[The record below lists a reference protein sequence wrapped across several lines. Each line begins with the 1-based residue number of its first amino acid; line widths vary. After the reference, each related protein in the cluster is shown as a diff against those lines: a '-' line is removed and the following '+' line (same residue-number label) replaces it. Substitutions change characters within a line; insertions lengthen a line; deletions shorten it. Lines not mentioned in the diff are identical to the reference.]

1 MSHVDEGRLHAWLDY
16 GRSGMSEAEY
26 KEIGA
31 HLKRCADCSALLAE
45 ERALRDRSV
54 AILGAT
60 GPRASFPPSF
70 EELTARA
77 RADGRLPEPAVAPH
91 KPAEP
96 KEGRDWSG
104 RRSRRQMV
112 GLAWAAS
119 LMAALGLG
127 WIASS
132 TLMEGDQLAIQ
143 TVESPAARESAPES
157 LEMAAPAADDRVAG
171 KMAAPTETATA
182 ASPASSEAVAVPEAM
197 PPADSPPPSS
207 GAPTALTSPSASRQ
221 VAPAPS
227 AEPPRPVTAG
237 EIVVAGFGA
246 REDAESAG
254 IAADQGEPIAL
265 RAAGVP
271 AGMAPPPAAP
281 SAAPAALGFAGE
293 PEPAWETVSP
303 ERAAERLGSDILTH
317 PAFPVLR
324 IEVPRAEGV
333 RMVRVVHILPGG
345 GTLTI
350 TQSRTSGGEAAIV
363 TPSESATIMRDDVVI
378 TGTGPISADSIS
390 TLLEGLR

>member
-26 KEIGA
+26 KEIGD
-31 HLKRCADCSALLAE
+31 HLKRCAECSALLAE
-45 ERALRDRSV
+45 ERALRDRS
-54 AILGAT
+54 AALLGAT
-60 GPRASFPPSF
+60 GPRASSPPSF
-70 EELTARA
+70 EELKARA
-77 RADGRLPEPAVAPH
+77 RADGRLPESAVPPH
-91 KPAEP
+91 KPIEP
-96 KEGRDWSG
+96 EEGRDWSG
-104 RRSRRQMV
+104 RRSRRQLV

-127 WIASS
+127 WIAS

-157 LEMAAPAADDRVAG
+157 LEMAAPAADDQVAG
-171 KMAAPTETATA
+171 KMAAPTETATVA
-182 ASPASSEAVAVPEAM
+182 PPASSEAVAVPEAM
-197 PPADSPPPSS
+197 PAADSPPPSS
-207 GAPTALTSPSASRQ
+207 GAPTALTSPSAARQ

-227 AEPPRPVTAG
+227 AEAPRPVTAG

-271 AGMAPPPAAP
+271 AGVAPPPAAP

-293 PEPAWETVSP
+293 PAPAWEAVSP
-303 ERAAERLGSDILTH
+303 ERAAERLGSGILTH

-324 IEVPRAEGV
+324 IEVPTAEGV
-333 RMVRVVHILPGG
+333 RMARVVHILPGD

-350 TQSRTSGGEAAIV
+350 TQSRTSGGEAAFV